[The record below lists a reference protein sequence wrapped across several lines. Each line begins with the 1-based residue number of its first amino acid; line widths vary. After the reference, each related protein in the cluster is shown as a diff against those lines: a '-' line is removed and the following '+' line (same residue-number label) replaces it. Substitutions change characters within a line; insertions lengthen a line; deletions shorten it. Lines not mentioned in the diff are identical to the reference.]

1 MSTVPRVCPSSCTL
15 GCRFYWIPT
24 SVSAEGTSHS
34 QDRLDASVCALL
46 VLSASLVLCVCVR
59 ENESYLAVEHLITC
73 HVIQLHSVQVI
84 STEHTTQ
91 QISLYHYFPLIHFRI
106 KLTNKCASC
115 VSLCE
120 CMSCVAQNSSLLHKC
135 LNESTHVVVVVV
147 CCLRK
152 KKMLSAQHFSHLVV
166 FLWVKSVS
174 SQTGK
179 SHRIQTV
186 WNVSFK
192 LGLMLL
198 FICVIPKTSEWIS
211 WLGWRKDRTG
221 SGSGQFFLQVRDG
234 QVQ

>member
-1 MSTVPRVCPSSCTL
+1 MSVHACDGVDSVDACESTSQSQSVVVHEHCTSCLPFILHTRMSFLLDSHVRFCRRNEPQSGYIRCERVC
-15 GCRFYWIPT
+15 
-24 SVSAEGTSHS
+24 V
-34 QDRLDASVCALL
+34 LL

-106 KLTNKCASC
+106 KLTNKCALC

-152 KKMLSAQHFSHLVV
+152 KFFYQRSISA
-166 FLWVKSVS
+166 
-174 SQTGK
+174 T
-179 SHRIQTV
+179 
-186 WNVSFK
+186 
-192 LGLMLL
+192 
-198 FICVIPKTSEWIS
+198 
-211 WLGWRKDRTG
+211 WLC
-221 SGSGQFFLQVRDG
+221 FCE
-234 QVQ
+234 